1 MKQFWGDVLG
11 KLLICDS
18 CGPRPET
25 LCMDGV
31 AIDMMVEN
39 VKSQENLTLQENTSV
54 VLAAPKYKDRVFIK
68 QNKNRKMIRKSCDD
82 IKIPDFRN
90 INFSQDPG
98 MLSVKMLTEDINA

>member
-39 VKSQENLTLQENTSV
+39 VKSQENLTLQDSV
-54 VLAAPKYKDRVFIK
+54 VLAVSKFKDRVFNK
-68 QNKNRKMIRKSCDD
+68 QKNNRKAVMIS
-82 IKIPDFRN
+82 N
-90 INFSQDPG
+90 I
-98 MLSVKMLTEDINA
+98 

>member
-39 VKSQENLTLQENTSV
+39 VKSQENLTLQDSV
-54 VLAAPKYKDRVFIK
+54 VLAVSKFKDRVFNK
-68 QNKNRKMIRKSCDD
+68 QKNNRKAVMIS
-82 IKIPDFRN
+82 N
-90 INFSQDPG
+90 IQILGISIFPKTQ
-98 MLSVKMLTEDINA
+98 VC